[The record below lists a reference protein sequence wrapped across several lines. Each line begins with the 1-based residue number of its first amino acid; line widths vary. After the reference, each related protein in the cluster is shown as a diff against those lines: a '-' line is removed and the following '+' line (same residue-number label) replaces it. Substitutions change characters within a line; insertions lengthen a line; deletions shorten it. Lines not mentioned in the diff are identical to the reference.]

1 MSPTRTQSGDAV
13 RTPTAPSI
21 GVRSEHD
28 QSNRSPNQPIQEAR
42 RWGCCPHPAGPRG
55 VQGASAADPGVDIVY
70 VATGA
75 NFPDALAGSVLAA
88 LEGAP
93 ILLVTRDTIPGP
105 TATELARLDPRYIR
119 VLGGTSTV
127 SDAVLT
133 QLKAY
138 ATANTADE
146 VTRIAGLNRYATA
159 AEISQ
164 LVPAAAS
171 KLPDNQ
177 VRIVTG
183 SPGLPSSI
191 GVVASTTVT
200 LPDVCPGADG
210 WKVRATANGYYLT
223 SGSVT
228 SGAATTALSLDNP
241 GSYLASTIT
250 NQNFVPNVGQTRE
263 NYVSD
268 FIFDGVDAGT
278 HTIRQWGVEDTNVDV
293 TAAQN
298 RLLVEVIGYTC

>member
-1 MSPTRTQSGDAV
+1 M
-13 RTPTAPSI
+13 
-21 GVRSEHD
+21 
-28 QSNRSPNQPIQEAR
+28 
-42 RWGCCPHPAGPRG
+42 
-55 VQGASAADPGVDIVY
+55 QGASAADPGVDIVY